1 MGGRS
6 ASVLTKKQRSR
17 IREGFADM
25 GEDKVR
31 RDQQRIRERMR
42 AGLLDFE
49 LLAAYPDRQL
59 ELAVQNV
66 EDDELRRALA
76 DTLLVAERIRLLR
89 GYDRDSLL
97 VRTRERASD
106 ISDEESDVATMHQL
120 DLQTPAEIQRETEQS
135 VRDELGANVW
145 ERRSDGALKLA
156 ASAFVPL
163 FGIWVADWLTTPELL
178 STGGLVAILF
188 ILLVAVLFLG
198 MAVAF
203 LIKAAQTLKHDL
215 IPGLRALRRDP
226 TAAIRGTVAW
236 VRRPGQTLRN
246 VWEEL

>member
-6 ASVLTKKQRSR
+6 ASVLTKKQRTR
-17 IREGFADM
+17 IREGFAGM

-31 RDQQRIRERMR
+31 RDQQRIRERVR

-49 LLAAYPDRQL
+49 LLGEYPDRQL
-59 ELAVQNV
+59 ELAV
-66 EDDELRRALA
+66 DDLDDGELRRALA
-76 DTLLVAERIRLLR
+76 DTILVAERIRILR
-89 GYDRDSLL
+89 GYDRDTLM

-106 ISDEESDVATMHQL
+106 ISASESDVATLHQL

-135 VRDELGANVW
+135 VRDQLGGNVW
-145 ERRSDGALKLA
+145 DRRSNGALKLA

-163 FGIWVADWLTTPELL
+163 FGIWIADWLLAPAML
-178 STGGLVAILF
+178 STGGLAAILF
-188 ILLVAVLFLG
+188 LLLVAVLFLG
-198 MAVAF
+198 IAVAF

-226 TAAIRGTVAW
+226 KAAIRGTVAW

-246 VWEEL
+246 VWDEL